1 MFLINIRAK
10 HQPDIRNFSEITN
23 PVAHLRWKF
32 PRLKPVVCEIDPR
45 CFVANRL
52 LVPRHII
59 RRNLVLSWVV
69 LFSPN
74 PAPIQAVIE
83 FAGRRDRNMNVL
95 CVQCCSTSRQQ
106 QVNCLHRTTVRRTVR
121 LPNWQPNP
129 LPYSKHVRYEKENY
143 RKRSDE
149 RSATQSTGSHWR
161 LRNSWP
167 HNRYMSRVGSGK
179 YWRISLR
186 LSAR

>member
-45 CFVANRL
+45 CLFANRL

-59 RRNLVLSWVV
+59 RRNIVLSWVV
-69 LFSPN
+69 LVSPN
-74 PAPIQAVIE
+74 PALIQAVIE
-83 FAGRRDRNMNVL
+83 FVGRRDRNMNVL

-149 RSATQSTGSHWR
+149 RSATQSTGSA
-161 LRNSWP
+161 LAVTQFLAAQSIN
-167 HNRYMSRVGSGK
+167 V
-179 YWRISLR
+179 
-186 LSAR
+186 ARW